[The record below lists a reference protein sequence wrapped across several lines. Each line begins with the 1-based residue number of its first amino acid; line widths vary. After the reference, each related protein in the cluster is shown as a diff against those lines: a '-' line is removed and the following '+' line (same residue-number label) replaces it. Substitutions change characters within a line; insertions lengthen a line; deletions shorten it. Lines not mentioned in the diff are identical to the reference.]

1 MRIEKTDMEFVT
13 FDAQDVIMT
22 STTGGGSFSTW
33 EGFGMYAK
41 NEILIEYNENYGIEV
56 GGTFDFVYSS
66 NGVGTYIGTTYDY
79 DVSVKRQQINGSALT
94 GDSEYWNVNSFTD
107 EYGTYQKASS
117 LSDILAWIQQNEIG
131 Q

>member
-33 EGFGMYAK
+33 AGYGMYAK
-41 NEILIEYNENYGIEV
+41 NEILIEYNENYGTQAD
-56 GGTFDFVYSS
+56 GKFDFVYSS
-66 NGVGTYIGTTYDY
+66 NGVGTFIGTQYDC
-79 DVSVKRQQINGSALT
+79 DVSVKKQQITGYALT

-107 EYGTYQKASS
+107 EDGTYQKASS
-117 LSDILAWIQQNEIG
+117 LSDILAWIQQNGIG